1 MDLTTLEACTLRAWP
16 ALETEHYDG
25 WTLRFANGYTGRAN
39 SVYPLYPS
47 TIDLHTK
54 LDTCEAFYKSRGLNA
69 SFKLT
74 AAACPPELDAE
85 LERRGYARQSE
96 TGVMAID
103 LRAVALPEPTVS
115 VQLDD
120 HAEDAWIDTYCA
132 FNPAHVKH
140 RATIGK
146 LLAKIE
152 LRRHFATVRLNG
164 EIAAIGLAV
173 HDGNYVGLF
182 DIAVRADVRRQ
193 GIGRALV
200 SALLRQAQA
209 DGVTVGYLQV
219 VAGNAP
225 AISLYHQLGFQPLYP
240 YWYRVKTFQA
250 AG

>member
-1 MDLTTLEACTLRAWP
+1 MDITTLEACTLRAWP

-25 WTLRFANGYTGRAN
+25 WALRFANGYTGRAN

-47 TIDLHTK
+47 TIDLPTK
-54 LDTCEAFYKSRGLNA
+54 LDTCEAFYRARGLNA

-74 AAACPPELDAE
+74 AAACPPELDAQ
-85 LERRGYARQSE
+85 LERRGYARQND
-96 TGVMAID
+96 TGVMAVD
-103 LRAVALPEPTVS
+103 LRAATLPEPHQS
-115 VQLDD
+115 VELDD
-120 HAEDAWIDTYCA
+120 HADDAWIDTYCA
-132 FNPAHVKH
+132 FNPAQARH

-152 LRRHFATVRLNG
+152 PRRHFATVRLND
-164 EIAAIGLAV
+164 ETVAIGLAV
-173 HDGNYVGLF
+173 HDGQYVGLF

-209 DGVTVGYLQV
+209 DGATTGYLQV

-225 AISLYHQLGFQPLYP
+225 AISLYQQLGFQSLYP
-240 YWYRVKTFQA
+240 YWYRVKTVKS
-250 AG
+250 

>member
-1 MDLTTLEACTLRAWP
+1 MDITTLEACTLRAWP
-16 ALETEHYDG
+16 ALETEQYDG

-39 SVYPLYPS
+39 SVYPLHPS

-54 LDTCEAFYKSRGLNA
+54 LDYCEAFYRTRGLNA

-74 AAACPPELDAE
+74 AASCPPELDAE
-85 LERRGYARQSE
+85 LERRGYHRQSE

-103 LRAVALPEPTVS
+103 LSAASLPEPNVP

-120 HAEDAWIDTYCA
+120 VVQDAWIDTYCA
-132 FNPAHVKH
+132 FNPAQVQH
-140 RATIGK
+140 RATIER

-152 LRRHFATVRLNG
+152 PPRHFATIRLNG
-164 EIAAIGLAV
+164 EVAAVGLAV
-173 HDGNYVGLF
+173 HDGQYVGLF
-182 DIAVRADVRRQ
+182 DIVVRADARRQ

-209 DGVTVGYLQV
+209 DGATVGYLQV

-225 AISLYHQLGFQPLYP
+225 AISLYHQLGFQSLYP
-240 YWYRVKTFQA
+240 YWYRVRAVKS
-250 AG
+250 